1 MNTSWTLFTP
11 RKDYGKISSLV
22 FHALHCEHS
31 VFNPLFIV
39 LSTFGLFT
47 NGFTEFDKAYEEGL
61 IYRVLTTNLI
71 YQSPALLDK
80 EYYISVPME
89 EYIAVLIDNLN
100 CDNSISDLINPA
112 TKIKEYLSEEK
123 VEA

>member
-1 MNTSWTLFTP
+1 MLDVAKQLKD
-11 RKDYGKISSLV
+11 RKANRV
-22 FHALHCEHS
+22 
-31 VFNPLFIV
+31 IV

-71 YQSPALLDK
+71 YQSPALLSK

-89 EYIAVLIDNLN
+89 EYIAALIDNLN